1 MDYSENRP
9 IYLQIADYICDEILK
24 KALSAGDRILSVR
37 KVAVMMEVNP
47 NTAIRAYHYLQDE
60 DILYNERGVGYFVS
74 DGAFDLVLELK
85 RKEFIEEKLPRFYQD
100 MKLLGISPF
109 DLKDLF
115 DKHHKQNQD

>member
-24 KALSAGDRILSVR
+24 KKLTAGDRILSVR

-100 MKLLGISPF
+100 MKMLGIRGSE
-109 DLKDLF
+109 LEKLYRE
-115 DKHHKQNQD
+115 HHDPD